1 VKRYKITNHSQRHVR
16 NFNNMTKRLLY
27 FFAVFLAA
35 VIIGALCRMPFLL
48 NIFLSFL
55 MAVGVTL
62 YEVYEYR
69 KQYKK
74 VSKADIAWMQKIAE
88 QWGDTLA
95 CDDIHDYTLS
105 FSDDKLDAYFTYRVR
120 SSDLSISFFTY
131 ANPYTQAVKD
141 VIDNR
146 LNDILQIDGITEEWP
161 TERSLFGALFHLHV
175 SRDNVNDQ
183 LLERMKELFERI
195 KEDELSHQTGIYFKV
210 VGIEYDNDVCYFECS
225 FQSEIKRAMIVYPD
239 KILRYDVS
247 KGDSLPDLMNDLQYY
262 NNYCIEDDETLELL
276 PPQEFQRL
284 WESDK

>member
-1 VKRYKITNHSQRHVR
+1 MDYSQRHVR
-16 NFNNMTKRLLY
+16 NYKSATIHLL
-27 FFAVFLAA
+27 FFLAAFLIA

-48 NIFLSFL
+48 NLFLSFL
-55 MAVGVTL
+55 MAIGVTL
-62 YEVYEYR
+62 YEVYKYR
-69 KQYKK
+69 KQNKK

-88 QWGDTLA
+88 QWAGNLTNDGI
-95 CDDIHDYTLS
+95 DDYTLS
-105 FSDDKLDAYFTYRVR
+105 FGVEQLDAYLNYMAK
-120 SSDLSISFFTY
+120 SSDLSISFYTY
-131 ANPYTQAVKD
+131 TNPYTQAVKN

-146 LNDILQIDGITEEWP
+146 LNDILQIDGITEGWSA
-161 TERSLFGALFHLHV
+161 ERSLFGALFHLHV

-183 LLERMKELFERI
+183 LLERTKELFERI
-195 KEDELSHQTGIYFKV
+195 KEDERSHQTGIYFKV
-210 VGIEYDNDVCYFECS
+210 VGIEYDDDVCYFECS
-225 FQSEIKRAMIVYPD
+225 FQSEFKRAMIVYPD

>member
-1 VKRYKITNHSQRHVR
+1 
-16 NFNNMTKRLLY
+16 MTKRLLY
-27 FFAVFLAA
+27 FLAVFLAA

-88 QWGDTLA
+88 QMGGMLTSDG
-95 CDDIHDYTLS
+95 INDYTLS
-105 FSDDKLDAYFTYRVR
+105 FGVEKLDAYLTYSVR
-120 SSDLSISFFTY
+120 SSDLSIAFYTY
-131 ANPYTQAVKD
+131 INPYTQTVKD
-141 VIDNR
+141 VIDSR

-161 TERSLFGALFHLHV
+161 AERSLFGALFHLHV

-183 LLERMKELFERI
+183 LLERVKELFERI

>member
-1 VKRYKITNHSQRHVR
+1 MNHSQQHVR
-16 NFNNMTKRLLY
+16 NYNIMTKRLLY
-27 FFAVFLAA
+27 FLTVFLAA

-88 QWGDTLA
+88 QWGDTLT

-131 ANPYTQAVKD
+131 ANPYTQDVKD

-146 LNDILQIDGITEEWP
+146 LNDILQIDGITEEEP
-161 TERSLFGALFHLHV
+161 AERSLFGASFFLIV
-175 SRDNVNDQ
+175 SRDNVNNHFW
-183 LLERMKELFERI
+183 ERMKELFKQI
-195 KEDELSHQTGIYFKV
+195 KEDERSHQTEIYFKFV
-210 VGIEYDNDVCYFECS
+210 NVEYDNDVCYVES
-225 FQSEIKRAMIVYPD
+225 SYQLEIKRAIIVSSN
-239 KILRYDVS
+239 KTLRYDVS
-247 KGDSLPDLMNDLQYY
+247 KEDLLPEELAVMQMDIHEW
-262 NNYCIEDDETLELL
+262 IEDDETLKLL

-284 WESDK
+284 WESDT

>member
-1 VKRYKITNHSQRHVR
+1 MNHSQQHVR
-16 NFNNMTKRLLY
+16 NYNIMTKRLLY
-27 FFAVFLAA
+27 FLTVFLAA

-88 QWGDTLA
+88 QWGDTLT

-131 ANPYTQAVKD
+131 ANPYTQDVKD

-146 LNDILQIDGITEEWP
+146 LNDILQIDGITEEEP
-161 TERSLFGALFHLHV
+161 AERSLFGASFFLIV
-175 SRDNVNDQ
+175 SRDNVNNHF
-183 LLERMKELFERI
+183 LERMKELFKQI
-195 KEDELSHQTGIYFKV
+195 KEDERSHQTEIYFKFV
-210 VGIEYDNDVCYFECS
+210 NVEYDNDVCYVES
-225 FQSEIKRAMIVYPD
+225 SYQLEIKRAIIVSSN
-239 KILRYDVS
+239 KTLRYDVS
-247 KGDSLPDLMNDLQYY
+247 KEDLLPEELAVMQMDIHEW
-262 NNYCIEDDETLELL
+262 IEDDETLKLL

-284 WESDK
+284 WESDT

>member
-1 VKRYKITNHSQRHVR
+1 MNHSQQHVS
-16 NFNNMTKRLLY
+16 NFNGATKHLL
-27 FFAVFLAA
+27 FFLAAFLSA

-55 MAVGVTL
+55 MAAGVTL
-62 YEVYEYR
+62 YEVYEHR

-88 QWGDTLA
+88 QWGGNLTNDGI
-95 CDDIHDYTLS
+95 DDYTLS
-105 FSDDKLDAYFTYRVR
+105 FGVEKLDAYLNYMAK
-120 SSDLSISFFTY
+120 SSDLSISFYTY
-131 ANPYTQAVKD
+131 TNPYTQAVKD

-161 TERSLFGALFHLHV
+161 AERSLFGALFHLHV

-183 LLERMKELFERI
+183 LLERTKELFERI
-195 KEDELSHQTGIYFKV
+195 KEDERSHQTGIYFKV